1 MKYSR
6 RRRRN
11 IWIGVGII
19 LLSISAL
26 FWLIV
31 VAAVVARV
39 QDASSM
45 IFAGLLLSIVPIGV
59 GIYCVWH
66 GKRRYRRRIFY

>member
-1 MKYSR
+1 
-6 RRRRN
+6 
-11 IWIGVGII
+11 VI

-31 VAAVVARV
+31 VAAVVAEV
-39 QDASSM
+39 QDAGSL
-45 IFAGLLLSIVPIGV
+45 ILAGLFLSIGPIGV

-66 GKRRYRRRIFY
+66 GKRRYRWRIFY

>member
-1 MKYSR
+1 MEYSR

-11 IWIGVGII
+11 IWIWVGVI
-19 LLSISAL
+19 LLSISTL

-31 VAAVVARV
+31 AATVVAGG
-39 QDASSM
+39 QDAGFM
-45 IFAGLLLSIVPIGV
+45 ILAGLFLSIVPIGV

-66 GKRRYRRRIFY
+66 GKRRYRHRIFY

>member
-1 MKYSR
+1 MEYSL

-11 IWIGVGII
+11 IWIWVGVI
-19 LLSISAL
+19 LLTISAL
-26 FWLIV
+26 FWLVV
-31 VAAVVARV
+31 VAGVVAKI

-45 IFAGLLLSIVPIGV
+45 ILAGLLLSIVPIGV

-66 GKRRYRRRIFY
+66 GKRRHRRRIFY

>member
-1 MKYSR
+1 MW
-6 RRRRN
+6 
-11 IWIGVGII
+11 IWGGVI

-31 VAAVVARV
+31 AAAVVV
-39 QDASSM
+39 GDQDMGST
-45 IFAGLLLSIVPIGV
+45 ILAGLLLSIVPIGV

-66 GKRRYRRRIFY
+66 GKTRYKRRIFY

>member
-1 MKYSR
+1 MTYYR
-6 RRRRN
+6 RRRS
-11 IWIGVGII
+11 IWTWVGVI

-26 FWLIV
+26 FWLV
-31 VAAVVARV
+31 VIAAKVAEA
-39 QDASSM
+39 QDAGSM
-45 IFAGLLLSIVPIGV
+45 ILAGLFLSIVPIGV

>member
-11 IWIGVGII
+11 IWIWVGVI

-26 FWLIV
+26 FWLIA
-31 VAAVVARV
+31 VAAVVAGD
-39 QDASSM
+39 QDVGST
-45 IFAGLLLSIVPIGV
+45 ILAGLFLSLVPIGV

-66 GKRRYRRRIFY
+66 GKRRYRQKIFY

>member
-1 MKYSR
+1 MEYSR
-6 RRRRN
+6 GRRRS
-11 IWIGVGII
+11 IWICVGII

-26 FWLIV
+26 FWLVV
-31 VAAVVARV
+31 VAVVVAGV
-39 QDASSM
+39 QDEDSM